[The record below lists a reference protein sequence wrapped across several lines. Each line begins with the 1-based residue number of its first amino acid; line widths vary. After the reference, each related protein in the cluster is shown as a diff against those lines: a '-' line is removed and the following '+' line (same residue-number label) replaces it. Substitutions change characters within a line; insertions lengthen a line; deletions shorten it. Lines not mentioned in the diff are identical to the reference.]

1 MKGLL
6 KKIIP
11 KKWICFYHK
20 LVVIVANLVYGF
32 PSKDLIVVG
41 VTGTNGK
48 SSTVNLIAK
57 VLESQGDKV
66 GLMTTINYKIG
77 DKEWLNSTRMT
88 MLGRLQLQKMLRQMV
103 KSGCKYAVVETSSEG
118 IMQNRNW
125 GIRYDVAVMTNLTPE
140 HIEAHGSFEN
150 YKKAKGKLFAGLAK
164 QPKKIYKGEEIDKA
178 IIVNLDDEHWQY
190 YLNFSSDKKYAYG
203 LKEYRYPEEVKYIK
217 PKSYQ
222 LFADHTTFNL
232 KGLDFNTN
240 LIGDFNIY
248 NSLAAICVG
257 IHFGFTV
264 EQCKTALE
272 KVKGIPGRME
282 LIKEGQDFTV
292 LVDYAHDPKSF
303 EGLFATLKMF
313 EKNKI
318 IHVFGSAGGVRDHA
332 KRPALGR
339 LSGQNVDI
347 TIITDEDSYDEP
359 VSKVLNEIAQGAK
372 DVGKKESQDLFLI
385 EDRKEAIK
393 KACELAQVGDM
404 VLITGKGTEQSIKS
418 NNKIMEWDD
427 RDVAREVLQNLK

>member
-1 MKGLL
+1 MKEMQ

-11 KKWICFYHK
+11 QEWVFFYHK
-20 LVVIVANLVYGF
+20 LVVIMANLIYNF
-32 PSKDLIVVG
+32 PSKDLIVIG

-48 SSTVNLIAK
+48 STTVNLIAK
-57 VLESQGDKV
+57 VLEERGDKV
-66 GLMTTINYKIG
+66 GLMTTINYQIA
-77 DKEWLNSTRMT
+77 DKKWLNSTRMT
-88 MLGRLQLQKMLRQMV
+88 MLGRFQLQKMLRQMV
-103 KSGCKYAVVETSSEG
+103 KAGCKYAVVETSSEG

-150 YKKAKGKLFAGLAK
+150 YKKAKGKLFANLAK
-164 QPKKIYKGEEIDKA
+164 YPKKKFKGQEIDKA
-178 IIVNLDDEHWQY
+178 IIVNLDDEHFQY
-190 YLNFSSDKKYAYG
+190 YLNFAADKKYAYG
-203 LKEYRYPEEVKYIK
+203 LKEFRFPEEVKYIK
-217 PKSYQ
+217 PKSHE
-222 LFADHTTFNL
+222 LFVDHTTFNL
-232 KGLDFNTN
+232 KGLDFKTN

-248 NSLAAICVG
+248 NCLAAICTGV
-257 IHFGFTV
+257 HFGLTV
-264 EQCKTALE
+264 EECKSALE

-292 LVDYAHDPKSF
+292 LVDYAHDAKSF

-313 EKNKI
+313 DKNKI

-332 KRPALGR
+332 KRPSLGG
-339 LSGQNVDI
+339 LSCRNADI

-359 VSKVLNEIAQGAK
+359 IKKVIDEIAVGTK
-372 DVGKKESQDLFLI
+372 DAGKKQGEDLFLI

-393 KACELAQVGDM
+393 KACELAKAGDM

-418 NNKIMEWDD
+418 NGKVTPWDD
-427 RDVAREVLQNLK
+427 RVVAREALKDLK